1 MTEVLFFAIGTGMGY
16 FLSLLA
22 FKQGSKTV
30 QQAVDTFTQPNLTPE
45 QQEEE
50 TITTEEG
57 IYNWGDMEETLNTY
71 TGVKVD
77 PTNDLDNI
85 DPEDKDFEELN

>member
-22 FKQGSKTV
+22 FKQGSKAV

-50 TITTEEG
+50 TIATEEG

-77 PTNDLDNI
+77 PMNDLDNL
-85 DPEDKDFEELN
+85 DPEEKDFEELN

>member
-57 IYNWGDMEETLNTY
+57 IYNWGNMEETLNTY

>member
-22 FKQGSKTV
+22 FKQGSKAV
-30 QQAVDTFTQPNLTPE
+30 QQTVDTFTQPNLTPE
-45 QQEEE
+45 QQEE
-50 TITTEEG
+50 IINTEDG
-57 IYNWGDMEETLNTY
+57 VYNWGELEDSLNAY
-71 TGVKVD
+71 SGVKVD
-77 PTNDLDNI
+77 PMNDLDNI

>member
-1 MTEVLFFAIGTGMGY
+1 MGY

-45 QQEEE
+45 QQEQEE
-50 TITTEEG
+50 AITTEEG
-57 IYNWGDMEETLNTY
+57 IYNWGEMEEALNTY

-77 PTNDLDNI
+77 PMNDLDNI